1 MIETTHGNA
10 TYSIARELADF
21 DGCLGVARDQQLVFA
36 LGGFLA
42 NPFDF
47 FEDGIRFGDLFLT

>member
-1 MIETTHGNA
+1 MIEDTYRNA
-10 TYSIARELADF
+10 TFTIARELADL
-21 DGCLGVARDQQLVFA
+21 DGCLGVVGDQLLVF
-36 LGGFLA
+36 GRCGFLA